1 MPEARTSYHHGA
13 LRESLLDACLHLI
26 ETEGIGAVS
35 LRRVARDAG
44 VSPRAPYNHFP
55 DRASLLAALSGR
67 GFEELARQLE
77 AARATADAPVP
88 ALVALVR
95 AYLGFARARPA
106 YFSLMFRPELSESP
120 KNPAGHNAGDAAFGI
135 VGEVV
140 QTCVGG
146 ELIAE
151 TDAAVLTIAL
161 WGFGH
166 GLASLWAD
174 GQLAKQAAGLGRTAD
189 ALVDQTLALL
199 ERLLGAGRRPG
210 PGR

>member
-1 MPEARTSYHHGA
+1 MPESRTSYHHGS
-13 LRESLLDACLHLI
+13 LRETLMEVCLDLI

-55 DRASLLAALSGR
+55 DRASLLAALSER
-67 GFEELARQLE
+67 GFVELARELE
-77 AARATADAPVP
+77 AARAGAAGPVP
-88 ALVALVR
+88 TLVALVR

-106 YFSLMFRPELSESP
+106 YFRLMFRPELSESA
-120 KNPAGHNAGDAAFGI
+120 KGPAGHEAADAVFRI

-140 QTCVGG
+140 ESCVSGQV
-146 ELIAE
+146 IAE
-151 TDAAVLTIAL
+151 SEAEVVTIAL

-166 GLASLWAD
+166 GLAALWTD
-174 GQLAKQAAGLGRTAD
+174 GQLAKQAAALDRTAD

-199 ERLLGAGRRPG
+199 ERLLGAGR
-210 PGR
+210 